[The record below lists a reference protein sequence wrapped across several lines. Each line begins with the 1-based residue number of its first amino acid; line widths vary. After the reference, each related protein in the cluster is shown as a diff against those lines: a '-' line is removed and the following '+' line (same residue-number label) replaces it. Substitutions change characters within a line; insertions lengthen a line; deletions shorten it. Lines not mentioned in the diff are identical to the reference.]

1 MDFMALLAYEGL
13 NKFPM
18 VHLLSFYETKA
29 LYLFKEQSHR
39 LQLLG
44 MELCV
49 HGHQAELFDSKV
61 VTNLLDIILTKLAIM
76 DCGYDLLPIT
86 HTVEQHRDEVKF
98 SRFEDMKV
106 NVHKDGIKN
115 IESFVKLSADKNSL
129 I

>member
-1 MDFMALLAYEGL
+1 MKL
-13 NKFPM
+13 K
-18 VHLLSFYETKA
+18 
-29 LYLFKEQSHR
+29 
-39 LQLLG
+39 
-44 MELCV
+44 LCIFSKNN
-49 HGHQAELFDSKV
+49 HIDYSHQAELFDSKV